1 MSWQHSWFD
10 FLLSNRNLN
19 WVVSNY
25 LISFLSLKLKLSFI
39 FTDSKGNIQLPRKYQ
54 SLRAAFYIKPEDACC
69 TNNKFSLAWTVNID
83 GNKTLRLTLI
93 VLKDQE
99 RKHVPWYRERIT
111 VPPRTF
117 NCPTSHERSVNS
129 SIRLAPVDIHI
140 LSHGI
145 VVLKLVWLLPIRLTV
160 VFVMLS

>member
-1 MSWQHSWFD
+1 MFQIIWFH
-10 FLLSNRNLN
+10 FSH
-19 WVVSNY
+19 
-25 LISFLSLKLKLSFI
+25 LKLSFI
-39 FTDSKGNIQLPRKYQ
+39 FTESKGNIQPLLKCQ